1 VPRARTDD
9 PRAGVVYDR
18 IWSAAASSVVCVMT
32 VFGAAVF
39 FRWVSHGKAVA
50 TTKIKLK

>member
-1 VPRARTDD
+1 VGRVAGCRWPAEGCPGRVPTIR
-9 PRAGVVYDR
+9 GQVLF
-18 IWSAAASSVVCVMT
+18 MT